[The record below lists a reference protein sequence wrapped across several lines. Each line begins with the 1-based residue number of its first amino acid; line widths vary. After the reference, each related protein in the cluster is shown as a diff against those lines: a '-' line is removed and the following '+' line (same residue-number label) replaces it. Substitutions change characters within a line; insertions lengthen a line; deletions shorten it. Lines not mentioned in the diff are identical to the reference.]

1 MVPPL
6 METYAATLRA
16 PSLTLQYGSGVG
28 RIHTGEG
35 SPSARQSAIHPRS
48 SSYLFRS
55 AGVARRSITERT
67 KDCVYRTHDTV
78 DTTSCETS
86 PRHLGGEDSAARI
99 PRRGFRGKVC
109 GLFLYTGVTGRM
121 SATGQMLATVKK
133 GRSSGCMCAIA
144 RIRLRTVLAI
154 RRPRVQ
160 WSSTGPVGVY
170 RSLSLCLLA

>member
-99 PRRGFRGKVC
+99 PRQGVRAFSVHGCNGTDVGDRSDARDGKKRAQQRLHV
-109 GLFLYTGVTGRM
+109 RDRENS
-121 SATGQMLATVKK
+121 SAHSIGDT
-133 GRSSGCMCAIA
+133 
-144 RIRLRTVLAI
+144 
-154 RRPRVQ
+154 
-160 WSSTGPVGVY
+160 STK
-170 RSLSLCLLA
+170 STME